1 MEDTAIIFGTI
12 SDKWVFIHPNC
23 INIMNLGISVS
34 CEGTIICARYTMN
47 NTLEPLNFNLAK
59 AYPASVAEVI
69 ATTVLITATLIE
81 LK

>member
-1 MEDTAIIFGTI
+1 
-12 SDKWVFIHPNC
+12 
-23 INIMNLGISVS
+23 MNLGISVS
-34 CEGTIICARYTMN
+34 CEGTIICARYIMN
-47 NTLEPLNFNLAK
+47 NTLEPLNFNFAN